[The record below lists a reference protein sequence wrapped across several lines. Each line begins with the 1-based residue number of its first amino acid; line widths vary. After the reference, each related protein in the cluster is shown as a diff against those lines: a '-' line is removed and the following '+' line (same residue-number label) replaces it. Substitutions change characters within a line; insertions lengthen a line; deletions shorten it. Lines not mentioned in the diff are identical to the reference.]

1 MLYSVNWKRK
11 SSCKKKKSLKKVGAN
26 LSEQRFLEVN
36 VLKLGGETLRK
47 VLSV

>member
-11 SSCKKKKSLKKVGAN
+11 SSCKKKSLKKVGAN